1 MTTSVNDALL
11 LTIAMAAA
19 IFFCRLFP
27 FLFFREKTGSR
38 IEERKEDKRITRI
51 AARGMDCGAKKMDCG
66 ANEQSA
72 EGAADK
78 VSAKTAFLNF
88 VEKTV
93 PPAAM
98 TVLAFNA
105 LTIPAI
111 ENPGE
116 IIPSLAAAAFTAIVH
131 LWKRNPLISIFGGT
145 AVFMLLQRVI

>member
-1 MTTSVNDALL
+1 MTTSVNEALL
-11 LTIAMAAA
+11 LSIVMAAA

-27 FLFFREKTGSR
+27 FLFFREKTGSQP
-38 IEERKEDKRITRI
+38 ENGVFADECE
-51 AARGMDCGAKKMDCG
+51 ASGASG
-66 ANEQSA
+66 
-72 EGAADK
+72 K

-105 LTIPAI
+105 LTIPVIA
-111 ENPGE
+111 NPGE
-116 IIPSLAAAAFTAIVH
+116 IIPVLAAAVFTALVH